1 MYMTASSDVEQQA
14 FDAANKSL
22 FILEELAR
30 QLEALPI
37 EERLDRWRLCA
48 EEEQAAVLPLLRADP
63 RRALFEVCND
73 DELLKIGL
81 HLTGSEL
88 ADVFEELPEHVLSEI
103 VKHLDKTRRALYQ
116 TLTSFETDEVGR
128 YVSED
133 MWILPSKA
141 SLSRAQRSMLGK
153 RLPYVEHV
161 YIVSRHAHYEGAVSQ
176 LGLAETAEK
185 AETTEKAEASVVNQL
200 FDERVHVLAGNTK
213 IQESINALEA
223 SGFAAL
229 PVVDNEGHLIGVF
242 TMASAMLA
250 QREAREALLLSTA
263 GINEDADLFSP
274 LRNMVQERGLW
285 LGINLL
291 TAVLASLFISLFEA
305 SLEEIVALAVL
316 MPIVASMGG
325 ITGSQTLATVIRR
338 MALNQITP
346 ENQGLIL
353 RREVSSGL
361 VNGIL
366 WAALGGTL
374 ALLWFNDIRVGVA
387 LATGLLVNISVAAW
401 CGMTVP
407 LLLKRFGIDP
417 AVSGAVIL
425 TTITD
430 IVGFVSFLGTAT
442 LMMWQLS

>member
-1 MYMTASSDVEQQA
+1 MTTSCDVEQQA
-14 FDAANKSL
+14 FDAANKNL

-30 QLEALPI
+30 QLEAMPI
-37 EERLDRWRLCA
+37 DERLNHWRQCVD
-48 EEEQAAVLPLLRADP
+48 EEQAAVLPLLRVDP
-63 RRALFEVCND
+63 RRALFTVCND
-73 DELLKIGL
+73 AELLKIGL

-88 ADVFEELPEHVLSEI
+88 ADVFEELPEHVLAEI
-103 VKHLDKTRRALYQ
+103 VKHLDKERRALYQ
-116 TLTSFETDEVGR
+116 TLVHFEADEVGR
-128 YVSED
+128 YVNED
-133 MWILPSKA
+133 MWFLPSNT
-141 SLSRAQRSMLGK
+141 SLKRAQRSMRGK

-161 YIVSRHAHYEGAVSQ
+161 YIVSRNTHFMGAVSQ
-176 LGLAETAEK
+176 LSLAEEGEGK
-185 AETTEKAEASVVNQL
+185 ASLINQL
-200 FDERVHVLAGNTK
+200 FDERVTALAGNTK
-213 IQESINALEA
+213 IEEAITTLEA

-229 PVVDNEGHLIGVF
+229 PVIDNDRHLLGVF
-242 TMASAMLA
+242 TMPSAMVA

-263 GINEDADLFSP
+263 GMNEDTDLFSP

-291 TAVLASLFISLFEA
+291 TAILASLFISLFEA

-361 VNGIL
+361 LNGVL
-366 WAALGGTL
+366 WALLGGTL

-387 LATGLLVNISVAAW
+387 LAVGLLVNISVAAW

-407 LLLKRFGIDP
+407 LVLKRFGIDP

-442 LMMWQLS
+442 LMMWQLT

>member
-1 MYMTASSDVEQQA
+1 MTISSDIEQQA
-14 FDAANKSL
+14 FDAANKNL

-30 QLEALPI
+30 QLEVLPI
-37 EERLDRWRLCA
+37 GDRLDRWRQCA
-48 EEEQAAVLPLLRADP
+48 DEEQAAVLPLLRVDP
-63 RRALFEVCND
+63 RRALFAVCND

-88 ADVFEELPEHVLSEI
+88 ADVFEELPEQILSEI
-103 VKHLDKTRRALYQ
+103 VKHLDKERRALYQ
-116 TLTSFETDEVGR
+116 TLARFETDEVGR
-128 YVSED
+128 YVNEE
-133 MWILPSKA
+133 MWFLPSTT
-141 SLSRAQRSMLGK
+141 SLARAQRLMRGK

-161 YIVSRHAHYEGAVSQ
+161 YIVSRNAHYEGAVSQ
-176 LGLAETAEK
+176 LGLAE
-185 AETTEKAEASVVNQL
+185 ETQASVVNKL
-200 FDERVHVLAGNTK
+200 FDERVHVLVGNTK
-213 IQESINALEA
+213 IEEAINALEA

-250 QREAREALLLSTA
+250 QRNAREALLLSTA
-263 GINEDADLFSP
+263 GISEDKDLFSP

-361 VNGIL
+361 LNGVL
-366 WAALGGTL
+366 WAALGGTM
-374 ALLWFNDIRVGVA
+374 ALLWFNDIRVGIA
-387 LATGLLVNISVAAW
+387 LAVGLLVNISVAAW

-407 LLLKRFGIDP
+407 LLLKRLGIDP

-430 IVGFVSFLGTAT
+430 IIGFVSFLGTAT

>member
-1 MYMTASSDVEQQA
+1 MEMTTPSDIEQQA
-14 FDAANKSL
+14 FDTANKSL
-22 FILEELAR
+22 LTLEELAR
-30 QLEALPI
+30 QLEAMPI
-37 EERLDRWRLCA
+37 EERLLQWRECA
-48 EEEQAAVLPLLRADP
+48 DDEQAAVLPLLRADP
-63 RRALFEVCND
+63 RRALFSVCNEA
-73 DELLKIGL
+73 ELLKIGL

-88 ADVFEELPEHVLSEI
+88 ADVFEELPENVLSEI
-103 VKHLDKTRRALYQ
+103 VAHLDKTRRELYQ
-116 TLTSFETDEVGR
+116 TLTNYEADEVGR

-133 MWILPSKA
+133 MWILPSKT
-141 SLSRAQRSMLGK
+141 SFTRAQRSMHAK
-153 RLPYVEHV
+153 RLPYLEHV
-161 YIVSRHAHYEGAVSQ
+161 YIVSRHTHYEGAVSQ
-176 LGLAETAEK
+176 LALAEGS
-185 AETTEKAEASVVNQL
+185 EASVVNQQ
-200 FDERVHVLAGNTK
+200 FDERVNTLIGNTK
-213 IQESINALEA
+213 IQDAINALEA

-229 PVVDNEGHLIGVF
+229 PVIDNEGHLIGVF

-250 QREAREALLLSTA
+250 QREIREALLLSTA
-263 GINEDADLFSP
+263 GINEDTDLFSP

-346 ENQGLIL
+346 ENQSLIL

-387 LATGLLVNISVAAW
+387 LAAGLLVNISVAAW

-442 LMMWQLS
+442 IMMWQLS